1 MPNPPNCDADYSV
14 DHSLHQG
21 SRPTT
26 RHIPELD
33 GYRGIGVLVVVLFH
47 FDLLKGGWLG
57 VDLFFVLS
65 GFLITRIIVHERANT
80 GRINLRNF
88 WRRRARR
95 LLPALVVFLAGVA
108 LYLWWYPEKVALPT
122 DVTAQMWATVFYV
135 ANWQT
140 ILSGSNYW
148 TQYAVESPLRH
159 MWSLSIEEQFYVVFP
174 LAMTALFSI
183 TRRRLRVAWVL
194 LGAAVVSWTTGV
206 LILAATGNFERVY
219 LGTDTRIGAV
229 LLGAGVGYL
238 TCVPSIRDRLVS
250 TARLFVV
257 PAFAVM
263 IAAFVLVD
271 GSTNWSPLRWL
282 LMPGFEIAV
291 VILLT
296 AALANKGGAP
306 VDTDSDPTRRADAV
320 STVGAMIQGVVA
332 SRPLVWLGGVSY
344 GLYLWH
350 IPVKLTVERAMRS
363 SPRAIVVIT
372 AILISLA
379 ISALS
384 LRFVERPIRTHGLKI
399 APRGA
404 LLGSAFLLV
413 AGSLALSTS
422 ATAEARH
429 HANRGGDEAMS
440 IITDAPETDPT
451 TTTTTEQP
459 VGDESPGEQPP
470 LIEETTTVPPP
481 VGIQLPLPRPP
492 DRQPRVLLF
501 GDSLAYD
508 LTKGFTSQAAKMGIS
523 ASASSLVGCGLG
535 GTRFEADGHPGLTGQ
550 DAVARCDAW
559 IAKQASLVDRVKPDA
574 VLVFRVGSRQPEP
587 GSSWCDPTYLQW
599 YTQALNDEIERL
611 SSTGAAVVIAPLV
624 YQHFGGTRST
634 ESDDRT
640 DCLNKTIAEVTSNNP
655 KAASF
660 PLDKWMCP
668 DRDTCRVEEDGVT
681 LRPDGLHFQGPGA
694 VVASRWILGQ
704 IFQE

>member
-1 MPNPPNCDADYSV
+1 MPNPPSGDADHSV
-14 DHSLHQG
+14 DHRLHQG
-21 SRPTT
+21 SRPTA

-80 GRINLRNF
+80 GTINLRNF

-122 DVTAQMWATVFYV
+122 DVTSQMWATVFYV

-148 TQYAVESPLRH
+148 AQYAVESPLRH

-194 LGAAVVSWTTGV
+194 LAAAVVSWTTGV

-238 TCVPSIRDRLVS
+238 SCVPSIRDRLVS
-250 TARLFVV
+250 AARLLVI
-257 PAFAVM
+257 PAFALM
-263 IAAFVLVD
+263 IAAFALID
-271 GSTNWSPLRWL
+271 GSTSWSPLRWL

-296 AALANKGGAP
+296 AALANKEAATIA
-306 VDTDSDPTRRADAV
+306 TDRDPTHRAGVA
-320 STVGAMIQGVVA
+320 SSVGAAIQSMVA
-332 SRPLVWLGGVSY
+332 SRPLVWLGGISY

-363 SPRAIVVIT
+363 SPRAVVVVT

-384 LRFVERPIRTHGLKI
+384 LRFIERPIRTHGLKI

-429 HANRGGDEAMS
+429 HANRGDGAMS
-440 IITDAPETDPT
+440 VITDAPEDNST
-451 TTTTTEQP
+451 TSTERP
-459 VGDESPGEQPP
+459 ADEGSPGEQQPGVD
-470 LIEETTTVPPP
+470 ETTTAPPP
-481 VGIQLPLPRPP
+481 VGAHLPLPRPP
-492 DRQPRVLLF
+492 DREPRVLMF

-508 LTKGFTSQAAKMGIS
+508 LTKGFTSEAAKIGVS

-535 GTRFEADGHPGLTGQ
+535 GNRFQADGNPGVTGRE
-550 DAVARCDAW
+550 AIARCDKW
-559 IAKQASLVDRVKPDA
+559 IAEQASLVERVQPDA
-574 VLVFRVGSRQPEP
+574 VLVFRHESRQPDP
-587 GSSWCDPTYLQW
+587 GATWCDPTYLQW
-599 YTQALNDEIERL
+599 YAQALNEEIDRL
-611 SSTGAAVVIAPLV
+611 SSTGAVVVIAPLV
-624 YQHFGGTRST
+624 YTHFGGSRSL
-634 ESDDRT
+634 ESDNRT
-640 DCLNKTIAEVTSNNP
+640 DCLNGVLTQVTASNP
-655 KAASF
+655 KAATLA
-660 PLDKWMCP
+660 LDKWMCP
-668 DRDTCRVEEDGVT
+668 DPAACRIQQDGVT

-694 VVASRWILGQ
+694 VIASRWILGQ